1 MLPWMLLA
9 ASASAETEE
18 TAKTEN
24 AADSVQCSTP
34 IPGALFDSKLRDI
47 ETALSSKDL
56 KQMEL
61 KIQQTAD
68 SIPCLAQPI
77 TQIQASQ
84 YHLLQ
89 GIYQFVQKNQDLSQT
104 YFASARAANP
114 TNSISNEFFP
124 EGHILHQMYNE
135 APAIEDSETVELPG
149 EGNLHFDGL
158 AKDARPL
165 YRPTI
170 FQHVSG
176 SKALTTAVLEPGDPM
191 PSYSTQAAVAEAPPT
206 ELKIPDAVPEKQ
218 GLSTIQLG
226 MAGAGAVSLGAGA
239 FLLAKGYTIT
249 STWTDADDQQRSEM
263 VEGWDNMDS
272 IALADALETEAN
284 QSYIFPGWGA
294 AALGSGLIAFT
305 FTR

>member
-1 MLPWMLLA
+1 MLTWMLFTA
-9 ASASAETEE
+9 TATAETDGAAGEE
-18 TAKTEN
+18 
-24 AADSVQCSTP
+24 AAEPSSTCSTP
-34 IPGALFDSKLRDI
+34 VPSSMFDSKIKDI

-61 KIQQTAD
+61 KIKQTAD
-68 SIPCLAQPI
+68 SLPCLAQPI

-104 YFASARAANP
+104 YFAAARSANP
-114 TNSISNEFFP
+114 TNSISKDFFP

-135 APAIEDSETVELPG
+135 APPIEDSETVPMPG

-176 SKALTTAVLEPGDPM
+176 GKALTTAMLEPGDPI
-191 PSYSTQAAVAEAPPT
+191 PGYSTQAAAKEEAAPT
-206 ELKIPDAVPEKQ
+206 ELQIPETAAKDKLS
-218 GLSTIQLG
+218 GLQMG
-226 MAGAGAVSLGAGA
+226 MAGAGAASVGAGL

-249 STWTDADDQQRSEM
+249 STWTDATAEQRSQL
-263 VEGWDNMDS
+263 VSGWSDME
-272 IALADALETEAN
+272 ETELAKELEAKAN
-284 QSYIFPGWGA
+284 SSYILPGWGGVL
-294 AALGSGLIAFT
+294 LGSGLLTYT